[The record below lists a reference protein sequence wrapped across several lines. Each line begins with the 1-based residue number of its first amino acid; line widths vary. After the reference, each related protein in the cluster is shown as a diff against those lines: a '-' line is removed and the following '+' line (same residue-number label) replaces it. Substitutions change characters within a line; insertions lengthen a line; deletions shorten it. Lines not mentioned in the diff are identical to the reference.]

1 MKNYSIA
8 WRNLWRNRRR
18 TLITVS
24 SIFFGVILSIIM
36 RSMQE
41 GSYDS
46 MINNVVKFYSG
57 YIQVQDKDFWEN
69 KTLYYSFKSSDS
81 LNRTIEQT
89 EGVTMLSP
97 RLESF
102 ALGSS
107 GEKTQAVMVVG
118 IDPEKENQVT
128 KLSKWIVSGNY
139 LKSGS
144 RNILLAEEL
153 AANLNVTTGDTIVLL
168 GQGYYGSNEAERFKV
183 EGILR
188 FPSPELN
195 KKFCYLDIGMSRE
208 FYSADDMVTSLVVMV
223 KDYTGVEPV
232 IKNLR
237 SNLDPSYVAMSW
249 DEMQPELLQ
258 MIRGDRAGGVVMVAV
273 LYLIIAFGILGTVIM
288 MMAERRKELAIMV
301 AIGMQKIKLGKILF
315 LETIY
320 IGMLGVFSGLAVSL
334 PLVLIMIDN
343 PIPLTGETAQVMVDM
358 GIEPFMFFSASPQI
372 FINQVIIVFMIIV
385 FVSLYPLSSVFRLNV
400 IHWMRG

>member
-1 MKNYSIA
+1 
-8 WRNLWRNRRR
+8 
-18 TLITVS
+18 
-24 SIFFGVILSIIM
+24 
-36 RSMQE
+36 MQE